1 MLDFLEMENIVD
13 RGKCGIKIKVYM
25 RENLPIIKKRGKG
38 KKFNL
43 MAPNTMEP
51 SNLIISLVVENYNI
65 KMENNT
71 MENSNTINLMV
82 KEISLFKVNGLM
94 ESFMK
99 YRIVIYK
106 KTELYIFNFFSYNI
120 LFFLKIVR

>member
-1 MLDFLEMENIVD
+1 MVIFMLDFLEMENIVD

-82 KEISLFKVNGLM
+82 KEISLFTG
-94 ESFMK
+94 
-99 YRIVIYK
+99 I
-106 KTELYIFNFFSYNI
+106 
-120 LFFLKIVR
+120 KISS